1 MNSKINPREFIRRA
15 LKMFFIFLILY
26 LTLINNGKLDNQEI
40 VQIMSINIII
50 FCIID
55 TLYPSFSPK

>member
-1 MNSKINPREFIRRA
+1 MNKVNPREIIRRA
-15 LKMFFIFLILY
+15 LKMFFIFLVLY
-26 LTLINNGKLDNQEI
+26 LTLISNGKLNNEDL

-55 TLYPSFSPK
+55 TLYPSLSPK